1 MRFISDKYQR
11 ENILFGQEFNEEK
24 YWSVIEQASLLQD
37 LELLPD
43 GDLTEVRLQTFKF
56 SIVSFL
62 TVLRR

>member
-1 MRFISDKYQR
+1 MRFISDKNQR

-43 GDLTEVRLQTFKF
+43 GDLTEVCPQTFKF
-56 SIVSFL
+56 SIASFL
-62 TVLRR
+62 RVLRR

>member
-1 MRFISDKYQR
+1 M
-11 ENILFGQEFNEEK
+11 FGQEFNEEK
-24 YWSVIEQASLLQD
+24 YWSVIEQASLLGD

>member
-24 YWSVIEQASLLQD
+24 YWSVIEQASLLRD